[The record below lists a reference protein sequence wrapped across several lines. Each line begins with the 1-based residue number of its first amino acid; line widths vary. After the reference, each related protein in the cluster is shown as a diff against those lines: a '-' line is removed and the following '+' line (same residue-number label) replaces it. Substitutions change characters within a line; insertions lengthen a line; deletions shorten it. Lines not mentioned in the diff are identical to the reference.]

1 MKLFKKILLIVVL
14 MFIAVSF
21 WGGLVYRPK
30 HILVV
35 MSATF
40 NYILLWGLCIDYL
53 RKKRGERRLIT
64 IFDKN

>member
-35 MSATF
+35 MSA
-40 NYILLWGLCIDYL
+40 LLTYFIMGFVYRLFKK
-53 RKKRGERRLIT
+53 KKR
-64 IFDKN
+64 

>member
-35 MSATF
+35 MSA
-40 NYILLWGLCIDYL
+40 LLTYFIMGFVYKCLKS
-53 RKKRGERRLIT
+53 KK
-64 IFDKN
+64 KVK